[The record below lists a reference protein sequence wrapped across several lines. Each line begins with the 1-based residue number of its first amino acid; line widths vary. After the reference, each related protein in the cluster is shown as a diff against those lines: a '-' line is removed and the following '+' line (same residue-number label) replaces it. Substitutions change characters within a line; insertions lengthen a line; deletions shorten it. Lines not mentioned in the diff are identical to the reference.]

1 MKTPLITGAVCAAV
15 CLTGAVAQAQTYRIA
30 DNARVLPERTLP
42 GNARLPDLRGVT
54 PRPVACDVDPMIS
67 SVTLT
72 KGARRGQVS
81 VSYEVVNAGRTAWTS
96 GPRQQGV
103 NLVAHN
109 GNTGRAFR
117 NHQAMTGMA
126 GAGASMVRYDS
137 PMISN
142 AFDDFEF
149 GGHVDVAITYDP
161 DIAIDGNRCNDDRT
175 YSNNTLRIDNS
186 AILGFMR
193 GTASRQTFRR

>member
-1 MKTPLITGAVCAAV
+1 MKTPIVIGAVCGAI
-15 CLTGAVAQAQTYRIA
+15 CLTSAVAQAQTYRIA

-42 GNARLPDLRGVT
+42 GNARLPDPRGLT

-72 KGARRGQVS
+72 KGAGRGQVS

-109 GNTGRAFR
+109 GNTGRDFR

-161 DIAIDGNRCNDDRT
+161 DIAIDGDRCNDDRA

-193 GTASRQTFRR
+193 GTQTRQTFRR